1 MKTEVKNLKGR
12 EVRHRRVRAKVKGT
26 SERPRLC
33 VFRSNKYIYGALVDD
48 ATGKTILSIGNQL
61 GKTKTK
67 AKSKGGFTKIDA
79 SYEVGKELATLARGK
94 NIEQVVFDRAGYRYT
109 GRIEALA
116 RGAREG
122 GLVF

>member
-26 SERPRLC
+26 TERPRLC

-48 ATGKTILSIGNQL
+48 ATGRTLFSVTNQTV
-61 GKTKTK
+61 KTKPKT
-67 AKSKGGFTKIDA
+67 KGGFTKVDA
-79 SYEVGKELATLARGK
+79 SYEVGKELATRARAQK
-94 NIEQVVFDRAGYRYT
+94 IEAVVFDRAGYRYT

-122 GLVF
+122 GLTF